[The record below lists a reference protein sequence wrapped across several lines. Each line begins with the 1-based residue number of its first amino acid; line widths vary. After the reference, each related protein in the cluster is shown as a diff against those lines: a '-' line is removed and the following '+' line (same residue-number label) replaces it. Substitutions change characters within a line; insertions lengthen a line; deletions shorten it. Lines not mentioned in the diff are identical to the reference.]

1 MKDTHY
7 NPLVDNAK
15 DELLLLY
22 SDTSLTSYTENIMRG
37 DGVVS
42 LDIEPGNTI
51 KMYTID
57 DMFFGEIK
65 YTQDLNF
72 ILKLPEEIVA
82 RKVIPNNDFI
92 AFEFDALHPD
102 IDKEHVFIYLNK
114 TRLKVK
120 KTDVNYDFST
130 WEEYIK
136 YQVIELKPNNLL
148 HVEQENSNIIE
159 PHSGGHVYK
168 VTALNE
174 NIMHLASTVSGCCT
188 HPAHESFEGWVRWK
202 EDNILLVNFAND

>member
-7 NPLVDNAK
+7 SPLVENAK

-22 SDTSLTSYTENIMRG
+22 SDTSVTSYTENIMRG

-42 LDIEPGNTI
+42 LDLEPGSTV
-51 KMYTID
+51 KLYTID

-72 ILKLPEEIVA
+72 ILKLPEEIIA

-92 AFEFDALHPD
+92 SFEFDALHPE
-102 IDKEHVFIYLNK
+102 IEKEYIFIYLNK

-120 KTDVNYDFST
+120 KSDISYSFST

-136 YQVIELKPNNLL
+136 YQVIMLKPNNLL
-148 HVEQENSNIIE
+148 HVEENNVNVIE
-159 PHSGGHVYK
+159 PHSVEHVYQ
-168 VTALNE
+168 VTDVND
-174 NIMHLASTVSGCCT
+174 NIMHLASTNSGCCT
-188 HPAHESFEGWVRWK
+188 HPAHESFKGWVRWK
-202 EDNILLVNFAND
+202 QDNILLVNFAND